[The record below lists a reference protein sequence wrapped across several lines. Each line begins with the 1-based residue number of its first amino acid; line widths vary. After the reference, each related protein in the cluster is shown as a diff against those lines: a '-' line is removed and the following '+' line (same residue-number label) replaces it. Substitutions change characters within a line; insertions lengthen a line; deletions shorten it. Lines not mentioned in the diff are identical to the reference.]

1 MYQAGVQIETICK
14 VLQHSTPAITLR
26 YIGIEKQDIQD
37 TYTALEL
44 QLSNSLLD
52 ATTSKSNSLHK
63 KERMTESNQEQQTP
77 VEDSAQEKKWYKN
90 GWLWGGV
97 FVLGG
102 IGAAMDD
109 QPGGSGSSAP
119 SSYLQKDAIA
129 CYTEGSFDRQMTLLA
144 NGGKQL
150 IRGCTVTQSRIKVA
164 LDDMSFFSGKTSVI
178 TMDGRTLW
186 TALEMVD

>member
-1 MYQAGVQIETICK
+1 
-14 VLQHSTPAITLR
+14 
-26 YIGIEKQDIQD
+26 
-37 TYTALEL
+37 
-44 QLSNSLLD
+44 
-52 ATTSKSNSLHK
+52 
-63 KERMTESNQEQQTP
+63 MTEPNQGQPSPASEN
-77 VEDSAQEKKWYKN
+77 AQEKKWYKN
-90 GWLWGGV
+90 GWLWGGI

-109 QPGGSGSSAP
+109 QPGSRGSSVS

-144 NGGKQL
+144 NGGDQL
-150 IRGCTVTQSRIKVA
+150 IRGCSVTQSRIKVA
-164 LDDMSFFSGKTSVI
+164 LGDMSVFSGKTSVI